1 MIMRLSRGK
10 RKRKKKK
17 KNAHGTF
24 IVLSCLGRY
33 GKIIIPIPYHLVT
46 ILDLRYGRSVPEPFL
61 FLFLPCAVKVLDIMI
76 RYHTTAV

>member
-10 RKRKKKK
+10 RKRKKKE

-46 ILDLRYGRSVPEPFL
+46 ILDCGTVGRFLSPFYFYFYRAPLRY
-61 FLFLPCAVKVLDIMI
+61 
-76 RYHTTAV
+76 RYWIL